1 MTAGTGILDKIVA
14 AKRRRLDEAKLL
26 APLHEVREQAARAP
40 VPIEFGDS
48 LRAKPGIAVIA
59 EMKRSSPSAGELDPT
74 LNPAE
79 RAQVYSEAGAAAI
92 SVLTEADYFRGALQD
107 LRDASE
113 VAHRHGVA
121 VLEKDFVFDEYQ
133 VYEARAAG
141 ADAVLLIIAIL
152 EPSRYRDLFA
162 LAGSL
167 GMDALVEVFD
177 EAELET
183 ALTAGPSIVGVNN
196 RHLKTLKT
204 SLSVFEELS
213 PRIPAGGVKVA
224 ESGMKSASDV
234 ERMGRA
240 GAKAVL
246 VGESLM
252 RAGRAG
258 DDVAALVS
266 AMSSV
271 RVGAGG

>member
-1 MTAGTGILDKIVA
+1 MTSQPGILDRIVE

-26 APLHEVREQAARAP
+26 APLPELMERAEGAP
-40 VPIEFGDS
+40 APIGFGDK
-48 LRAKPGIAVIA
+48 LRSKPGVSVIA
-59 EMKRSSPSAGELDPT
+59 EMKRASPSAGELDPS

-92 SVLTEADYFRGALQD
+92 SVLTEADFFRGSTQD
-107 LRDASE
+107 LSDAAE

-152 EPSRYRDLFA
+152 EPSQYRDLFN
-162 LAGSL
+162 LANSL

-177 EAELET
+177 EPELEV
-183 ALTAGPSIVGVNN
+183 ALTAAPPIVGVNN
-196 RHLKTLKT
+196 RNLKTLQT
-204 SLSVFEELS
+204 SLSVFEDLS
-213 PRIPAGGVKVA
+213 AKIPQGALKVA
-224 ESGMKSASDV
+224 ESGMKSAGDV

-252 RAGRAG
+252 RAGRTG
-258 DDVAALVS
+258 DDVAALVG
-266 AMSSV
+266 AMSNV
-271 RVGAGG
+271 RVGASE